1 MIKYS
6 LALQGPESLHSH
18 AGFYTDTKQIITAF
32 PAGIIMSFPLLFAC
46 IPFSYLPIPFSDSLK
61 NCFVDLHS
69 TYPNFLVRFPLV
81 AGAFRGPH
89 TEAVPA
95 AGTQQRSGHLLST
108 SADVTVQT
116 GWRRSS
122 GWRGSRPSI
131 SSPLFRERDV

>member
-61 NCFVDLHS
+61 SCFVDLHS

-81 AGAFRGPH
+81 AGACRGPR

-95 AGTQQRSGHLLST
+95 GGTQQRSGHLLSR

-116 GWRRSS
+116 

-131 SSPLFRERDV
+131 SSPIFRERDV

>member
-61 NCFVDLHS
+61 SCFVDLHS

-81 AGAFRGPH
+81 AGASCGPH

-95 AGTQQRSGHLLST
+95 AGTQQRSGHLLSR

-116 GWRRSS
+116 

-131 SSPLFRERDV
+131 SSPIFRERDV